1 MNNLRYLSLFLFFS
15 SLTFADNSI
24 IREKLKSVLPPEAQ
38 IESIE
43 PSEIKDIFKVYYGDP
58 QPIYITSDGN
68 FFIFGDMYKI
78 SGDRILNITNKDLEK
93 RRAKV
98 LSDIPIEE
106 FISFKSKKWKKL
118 DFGKFWT
125 SKVQFFGP
133 RYVWNVLDLRYVK

>member
-106 FISFKSKKWKKL
+106 FISFKSKK
-118 DFGKFWT
+118 
-125 SKVQFFGP
+125 
-133 RYVWNVLDLRYVK
+133 REI